1 MRSKIDIEMYILDT
15 LKFFKQKLK
24 LIKSDIKYHF
34 YRHLFY
40 HCSVKKNRIIL
51 NNFNGKGFGDSP
63 KYISNEIIRQKLPFE
78 IIWIARNKKTYVPKG
93 IRKVLVGSIKEAYM
107 YATASVIIC
116 NSKQRLPFKKKK
128 GQYYIQTWHG
138 AFPLK
143 YIEQEAETLLS
154 KRYIKHSKQDSAI
167 TDLMISGSGMETEVM
182 RKSFWYTG
190 EIFECGI
197 PRDDIFF
204 NLDKS
209 SIEHLKQKYK
219 LPLNVKIAVYAPTFR
234 DNGRTDVYNL
244 NLENILIAL
253 NRKTNEEWICIV
265 RLHPNISYRDDL
277 FTYNDKIIN
286 GSQYADPQEL
296 FVIADFLI
304 TDYSSVMMD
313 FGLMQKPVLL
323 YFPDFEEYQ
332 KDRGLR
338 PIFDILPFPCGYT
351 NRDICEIIQDF
362 NQNKY
367 LNALN
372 SFIENY
378 YKNYSDGHAS
388 ERVVN
393 RIKELLK

>member
-1 MRSKIDIEMYILDT
+1 MRILNI
-15 LKFFKQKLK
+15 LRIFKQKLK
-24 LIKSDIKYHF
+24 QIISDIKYHL
-34 YRHLFY
+34 YRPLFY
-40 HCSVKKNRIIL
+40 YCPVKKNRIIL

-63 KYISNEIIRQKLPFE
+63 KYIANEIIKQKLPFE
-78 IIWIARNKKTYVPKG
+78 LIWIVKNKKTYVPNG
-93 IRKVLVGSIKEAYM
+93 IKKVQVRSIKEAYM

-116 NSKQRLPFKKKK
+116 NSKQRLPFKKKE

-154 KRYIKHSKQDSAI
+154 KRYIKHSKKDSAI

-182 RKSFWYTG
+182 KKSFWYTG

-197 PRDDIFF
+197 PRDDIYF
-204 NLDKS
+204 NQDKK
-209 SIEHLKQKYK
+209 SIEQLKLKYK

-234 DNGRTDVYNL
+234 DNGKTDAYNL

-253 NRKTNEEWICIV
+253 NQKTNEEWICIV

-313 FGLMQKPVLL
+313 FGIMQKPVAL

-338 PIFDILPFPCGYT
+338 PIFDILPFPYSYT
-351 NRDICEIIQDF
+351 NEELCMVIQKFDK
-362 NQNKY
+362 NEY
-367 LNALN
+367 LKTLN

-388 ERVVN
+388 ERIIK
-393 RIKELLK
+393 RIKHVTYYQ